1 MPRYT
6 SKKVTADKP
15 IKEKKPDVVSVKVP
29 VKDKEAEI
37 PVVVSAPNI
46 PQEKSI
52 SPISAVNQPTV
63 FPLNFIQVPFGTFGL
78 DSANPI
84 VHPTYKKLLDDTLIN
99 YKFHSFAISQGMF
112 ILAFELK

>member
-1 MPRYT
+1 MPKYT
-6 SKKVTADKP
+6 PKKVTVNKP
-15 IKEKKPDVVSVKVP
+15 IIEKKPDVVSVKVP
-29 VKDKEAEI
+29 VKDKEAEM
-37 PVVVSAPNI
+37 PVVVSAPKI
-46 PQEKSI
+46 PEVKPI
-52 SPISAVNQPTV
+52 PPISVVNQPTV

-84 VHPTYKKLLDDTLIN
+84 VHPAYKKLLDDTLIN

>member
-1 MPRYT
+1 MPKYT
-6 SKKVTADKP
+6 SKKVTVDKP
-15 IKEKKPDVVSVKVP
+15 IKENKPDVVSVKVP

-37 PVVVSAPNI
+37 PVIVSAPNAPEVKPI
-46 PQEKSI
+46 P
-52 SPISAVNQPTV
+52 PISVVNQQTV

-84 VHPTYKKLLDDTLIN
+84 VHPTYKKLLDDTLVN

-112 ILAFELK
+112 ILAFELR

>member
-1 MPRYT
+1 MPKYAP
-6 SKKVTADKP
+6 KKVIVDKP
-15 IKEKKPDVVSVKVP
+15 IIEKKPDIISIKVP

-37 PVVVSAPNI
+37 PIVVSAPNV
-46 PQEKSI
+46 PEKPI
-52 SPISAVNQPTV
+52 SPISVVNQPMV

-84 VHPTYKKLLDDTLIN
+84 VHPTYKKLLDDTLVN

-112 ILAFELK
+112 ILAFELR